1 MNEEP
6 HSDSGANLDPLNWH
20 SLVPRGIGCS
30 TIFSTTS
37 SKSASARYG
46 NQSQIA
52 CAPVLVHRYPR
63 RRTDLAVVH
72 QEFMRDIL
80 SYSAGNSHPGFMG
93 WVHGGG
99 NPAGMLAEML
109 AAGLN
114 ASLGGRDHAPIEVER
129 QIVRWVRELF
139 GFPVN
144 GPGARGRH
152 RKATAHAPVTL
163 SQKKPRR

>member
-20 SLVPRGIGCS
+20 SLVPKGIGCS

-52 CAPVLVHRYPR
+52 CAPVFVHRYPR

-80 SYSAGNSHPGFMG
+80 PYSAGNSHPGFMG
-93 WVHGGG
+93 WVHGGRKSSRH
-99 NPAGMLAEML
+99 AGGDARCRPQCQSRWTRSR
-109 AAGLN
+109 ADR
-114 ASLGGRDHAPIEVER
+114 GRATDR
-129 QIVRWVRELF
+129 
-139 GFPVN
+139 PV
-144 GPGARGRH
+144 GARAVRISGER
-152 RKATAHAPVTL
+152 
-163 SQKKPRR
+163 PRREGASPQGHSTRAGDTEPEKLRR